1 MRDNTR
7 SPKGLVLISL
17 FLLYCSFPFVVVK
30 GQANLFRNFKGKNND
45 GIIDDV
51 PLTTTLSNG
60 VVIPLVGLGVGN
72 LHRHLIESMIHHGLN
87 ADLRTRL
94 IDTAHASDNEREVA
108 RGITTGIKDFK
119 EQLAKTGKKNRDN
132 QILSKQ
138 PIQVHVVTKIWYTH
152 LGYERTRLAVDEILE
167 NFEEAVKDPN
177 VDLKITILL
186 HWPQCYDSIP
196 WMNCV
201 EEEEQLPD
209 RVKKAG
215 PPPHL
220 DRNAW
225 KGSWW
230 ALEEVYESHNSAGDN
245 KNDNSDSVVASIG
258 ISNFDYRTL
267 TMLLETCRIIP
278 HLAQIN
284 VWSLMN
290 ETPLIDLM
298 YENKIHLQ
306 VYNVMNG
313 ILSHLFENPKAHHH
327 ILMIG
332 NQLKRT
338 AIDSNSE
345 GAVVEKVLF
354 TQVVLVWL
362 VQFGISVIPRTSDFE
377 HLAFNSPVS
386 LSKIPSMSKEQA
398 KIAGKSMAAIINNE
412 DMEKDVLLQVR
423 FHAKESDM
431 FLYWV
436 PEEGDS
442 ERQLAFIEKGSS
454 YEESTHPGHTFKL
467 YHAYDPD
474 QFETFS
480 IRGHYGETQD
490 IHVEL

>member
-1 MRDNTR
+1 M
-7 SPKGLVLISL
+7 
-17 FLLYCSFPFVVVK
+17 
-30 GQANLFRNFKGKNND
+30 
-45 GIIDDV
+45 
-51 PLTTTLSNG
+51 
-60 VVIPLVGLGVGN
+60 
-72 LHRHLIESMIHHGLN
+72 
-87 ADLRTRL
+87 
-94 IDTAHASDNEREVA
+94 
-108 RGITTGIKDFK
+108 
-119 EQLAKTGKKNRDN
+119 
-132 QILSKQ
+132 
-138 PIQVHVVTKIWYTH
+138 
-152 LGYERTRLAVDEILE
+152 AVDEVLE
-167 NFEEAVKDPN
+167 SFDEAIKDPN
-177 VDLKITILL
+177 VDLKITLLL

-209 RVKKAG
+209 RVKSVG

-220 DRNAW
+220 DSDAW
-225 KGSWW
+225 KGSWR
-230 ALEEVYESHNSAGDN
+230 ALEEVYETHQSARNN
-245 KNDNSDSVVASIG
+245 KNDSQASVVASIG

-267 TMLLETCRIIP
+267 TTLLETCRITP

-290 ETPLIDLM
+290 ERPLIELFDQ
-298 YENKIHLQ
+298 NKVHLQ

-313 ILSHLFENPKAHHH
+313 VTSHLFDNPKAHHH
-327 ILMIG
+327 ILMVG
-332 NQLKRT
+332 NQLKRA
-338 AIDSNSE
+338 AIDENSE
-345 GAVVEKVLF
+345 DTVLEQVLF
-354 TQVVLVWL
+354 TQVILTWL

-377 HLAFNSPVS
+377 HLTGNSAVS
-386 LSKIPSMSKEQA
+386 LSRIPSLNPEQVET
-398 KIAGKSMAAIINNE
+398 AGKAMAAIINNQ
-412 DMEKDVLLQVR
+412 DLEKDVLLQVR

>member
-1 MRDNTR
+1 MRATIR
-7 SPKGLVLISL
+7 SPKGL
-17 FLLYCSFPFVVVK
+17 FYLLCCSFPFIFVN
-30 GQANLFRNFKGKNND
+30 GEFLSFKPGKNND

-60 VVIPLVGLGVGN
+60 LVLPLVGLGVGN
-72 LHRHLIESMIHHGLN
+72 QHRHLVESMIHHGLN
-87 ADLRTRL
+87 DDLRTRL
-94 IDTAHASDNEREVA
+94 IDTAHASGNEREVA
-108 RGITTGIKDFK
+108 KGITTGIKDLK
-119 EQLAKTGKKNRDN
+119 EQLRKSGKKVH
-132 QILSKQ
+132 KQ
-138 PIQVHVVTKIWYTH
+138 RIQVHVVTKIWYTY
-152 LGYERTRLAVDEILE
+152 LGYERTKLAVDEILE
-167 NFEEAVKDPN
+167 SFEEAIKDSD
-177 VDLKITILL
+177 VDLKITLLL

-209 RVKKAG
+209 RVKSVG

-220 DRNAW
+220 DSNAW
-225 KGSWW
+225 KGSWR
-230 ALEEVYESHNSAGDN
+230 ALEEVYESHQSDSNN
-245 KNDNSDSVVASIG
+245 KNDNQASVVASIG
-258 ISNFDYRTL
+258 ISNFNFYTL
-267 TMLLETCRIIP
+267 TTLLEICRIKP

-290 ETPLIDLM
+290 ETPLIELM
-298 YENKIHLQ
+298 NKNNIHLQ

-313 ILSHLFENPKAHHH
+313 IISQLFNNPKAHHH
-327 ILMIG
+327 ILMVG
-332 NQLKRT
+332 NQLKR
-338 AIDSNSE
+338 AAVDANSKDTVLE
-345 GAVVEKVLF
+345 QVLF
-354 TQVVLVWL
+354 TQIILTWL

-377 HLAFNSPVS
+377 HLTDNSAVS
-386 LSKIPSMSKEQA
+386 LSRIPSMSKEQVETT
-398 KIAGKSMAAIINNE
+398 GKAMAAIINNQ
-412 DMEKDVLLQVR
+412 DLEKDVLVQVR
-423 FHAKESDM
+423 FHAKEYDM

-442 ERQLAFIEKGSS
+442 EMQLAFIEKGSS
-454 YEESTHPGHTFKL
+454 YEESTHPGHTFKV